1 MCVFAVSA
9 VAWVLAAAA
18 FGAVDVTTTVS
29 TPYNKFLVADLGL
42 TKGGSKYPVF
52 SVAFS
57 GLTGGQQYSLE
68 VTVERVS
75 DGKQLLTGS
84 TNSVLGS
91 VINNN
96 TYTNYQLA
104 DVFTGGN
111 FSVSEDE
118 KQLQDQVLAT
128 GALPQG
134 SYRITL
140 TLNTGGGTDSIVV
153 QIVPPYLQPVS
164 PVDVSA
170 TRDVLA
176 FRWATNINRNGPVEF
191 HLFTDPG
198 GNREVTYGGSL
209 PQRGITG
216 SSLDGSTV
224 APYLVDGT
232 TYYWQIWGVITT
244 THGQERVKSAL
255 SRFRYY
261 ESSTA
266 AVVSLG
272 LTDAE
277 KSDIKS
283 ELLAILEELVNK
295 RAAKSISR
303 YEFDRAVLDN
313 GVVSYEEI
321 MAILSLI
328 RQKQATVNAIY
339 FK

>member
-1 MCVFAVSA
+1 
-9 VAWVLAAAA
+9 
-18 FGAVDVTTTVS
+18 
-29 TPYNKFLVADLGL
+29 
-42 TKGGSKYPVF
+42 
-52 SVAFS
+52 
-57 GLTGGQQYSLE
+57 
-68 VTVERVS
+68 VS

-84 TNSVLGS
+84 TNPVLGS
-91 VINNN
+91 TIDGVGAGTSR

-104 DVFTGGN
+104 DVFTGGD

-134 SYRITL
+134 SYEITL

-153 QIVPPYLQPVS
+153 QVVPPYLQPVS

-191 HLFTDPG
+191 HLFTDPS
-198 GNREVTYGGSL
+198 GNREVTHGGSL

-232 TYYWQIWGVITT
+232 AYYWQVWGVITT

-255 SRFRYY
+255 SRFLYF
-261 ESSTA
+261 EGPAS
-266 AVVSLG
+266 AVY
-272 LTDAE
+272 
-277 KSDIKS
+277 
-283 ELLAILEELVNK
+283 LAILEELVNK

-328 RQKQATVNAIY
+328 RRKQATVNAIY